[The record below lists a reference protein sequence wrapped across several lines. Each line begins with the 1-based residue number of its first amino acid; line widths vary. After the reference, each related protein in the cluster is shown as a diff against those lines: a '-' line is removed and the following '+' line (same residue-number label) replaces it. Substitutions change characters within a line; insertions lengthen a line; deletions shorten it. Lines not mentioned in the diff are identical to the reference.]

1 LIRPPSSR
9 PWARLSGNG
18 IADATNAVT
27 AQPMPAPPSL
37 AASAVPWVLVLGA
50 AVAVRL
56 ALIVLTAGYQA
67 PWPWEVEVMSR
78 ALVESGT
85 LGFNWFGRTPIEP
98 SAFLPPVY
106 PLFVAATMWL
116 GGAQYVLALR
126 LAQLVVSTIGVGVL
140 VLVAREVAGSRGLG
154 FLAGLIGALYPT
166 FVIATV
172 QVNTVAL
179 EVLFVELFALGLLCW
194 WRNRSPA
201 WLVGSGLAL
210 GLLTLTRGPAALLWL
225 VVAVWLSFVRPSAA
239 GPRRMLQLAAFT
251 LAMVAPMVPWAA
263 RNYAVFHQ
271 PVLIATNAGY
281 NFWVGHNASAN
292 GEFDSTWGANQP
304 LIDQSAALSEP
315 ERDRFYMQ
323 RALAYVR
330 DHPADEVAL
339 SARKLWYFL
348 WFRPALGSSYQNDQ
362 RLRDA
367 GELALM
373 AGYGAIVP
381 FAIAGMWLTRRDW
394 RRLAVVYGVWPVYAA
409 SAVAF
414 FSATRYR
421 SPAEPFLVVFATIAL
436 ASLAGQMLRQRRA

>member
-9 PWARLSGNG
+9 PRARPPGNG
-18 IADATNAVT
+18 IADATIAAT
-27 AQPMPAPPSL
+27 AQTVRARSSL
-37 AASAVPWVLVLGA
+37 AASAVAWVLVLGVAIA
-50 AVAVRL
+50 ARL
-56 ALIVLTAGYQA
+56 ALILLTAGYQA

-78 ALVESGT
+78 ALVETGM

-106 PLFVAATMWL
+106 PLFVAGAMWL

-126 LAQLVVSTIGVGVL
+126 LAQLVVSTIGVAVL

-179 EVLFVELFALGLLCW
+179 EVLFVELFALGLLRW
-194 WRNRSPA
+194 WRDRSLA

-225 VVAVWLSFVRPSAA
+225 VVAAWLLFVRPSAA
-239 GPRRMLQLAAFT
+239 VPLRLLQLAAFT
-251 LAMVAPMVPWAA
+251 LAMIVPMVPWAA
-263 RNYAVFHQ
+263 RNYVVFHQ